1 MIPALVVL
9 VYLAIVLYLGLF
21 AFRKG
26 SSSKPGQPPHAVI
39 FPALGGWLLRSP
51 GGVLVHGFLPVLPM
65 VLGSAF
71 WMAVGSW
78 LSRPPSRATVERYFP
93 EREPST
99 QSAGPGRPVSDD
111 H

>member
-26 SSSKPGQPPHAVI
+26 SSSKPGQPNAVI
-39 FPALGGWLLRSP
+39 FTALGGWLLRSP

-78 LSRPPSRATVERYFP
+78 LSRPPSTATVERYFP
-93 EREPST
+93 DREPST
-99 QSAGPGRPVSDD
+99 DPAGSGRPVSAD